1 MHREIKITRQ
11 TLWQPIIGVQHAVA
25 NLMLIE
31 ESEQCP
37 RELEPCRGILKVG
50 TNGDYVLLI

>member
-1 MHREIKITRQ
+1 
-11 TLWQPIIGVQHAVA
+11 
-25 NLMLIE
+25 MLIE